1 MFCTSEG
8 LLSKMKILRFCRSI
22 KEDVETID
30 ILTKIQTT
38 LYKTYM
44 FLKILMRIYVTDV
57 MENKIMGL
65 MYV

>member
-1 MFCTSEG
+1 
-8 LLSKMKILRFCRSI
+8 MKFLRFCRSI

-30 ILTKIQTT
+30 ILTKIETT

-65 MYV
+65 LYV